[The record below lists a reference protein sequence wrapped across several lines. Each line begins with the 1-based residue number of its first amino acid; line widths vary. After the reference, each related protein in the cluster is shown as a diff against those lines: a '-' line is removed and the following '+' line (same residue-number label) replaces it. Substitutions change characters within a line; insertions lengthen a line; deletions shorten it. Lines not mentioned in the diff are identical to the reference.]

1 MQIQGGVRQ
10 SFQCRSFDGLFDGG
24 RWGWG
29 GGADVAL
36 IEGSLSVSFTLFL
49 VHGNGRF
56 LVSMEL
62 SGFAGVLFDGTKDL
76 VHGVV
81 DLIYSMGMSFN
92 MGARGDLENHE
103 SFNG

>member
-1 MQIQGGVRQ
+1 M
-10 SFQCRSFDGLFDGG
+10 GL
-24 RWGWG
+24 G

-81 DLIYSMGMSFN
+81 DLIHSMGTMSFKTC
-92 MGARGDLENHE
+92 RDLCGIITR
-103 SFNG
+103 F